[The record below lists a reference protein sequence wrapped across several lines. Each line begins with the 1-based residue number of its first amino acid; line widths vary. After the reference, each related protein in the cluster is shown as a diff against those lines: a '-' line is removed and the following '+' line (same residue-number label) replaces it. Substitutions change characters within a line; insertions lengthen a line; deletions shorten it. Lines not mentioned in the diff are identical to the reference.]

1 MTKRTWDAM
10 LIGGSTLAG
19 GVLGTWATSRAAVAF
34 GCHFGPWGAVTGAV
48 AGALIG
54 SLLSGGPQL
63 GNRRESD
70 TI

>member
-48 AGALIG
+48 LGALIG
-54 SLLSGGPQL
+54 SALSGGPQVAATTDP
-63 GNRRESD
+63 D
-70 TI
+70 TL